1 MHWISDRRHFDEL
14 QEKHDSLVLF
24 FYGAFSEPARRALLE
39 VEKFTRD
46 NEDVPAFGIDV
57 QKVKGL
63 HKEFGVENVPTVV
76 VLKSGRAAQSLE
88 GVRSARFYSIAL
100 AGLAPSRPGEKPER
114 RPKRVMVYSG
124 QGCPPC
130 GMLKSYLRGHSIA
143 FREVDISRDERAARM
158 LVRRSG
164 QMAVPQTDID
174 GRLVVGFDRG
184 KLDRLL
190 GIPSE
195 RGES

>member
-1 MHWISDRRHFDEL
+1 MDWIRDRQHLDKL
-14 QEKHDSLVLF
+14 KEKHDFLVLF
-24 FYGAFSEPARRALLE
+24 FYGSFSEPAQRALRELE
-39 VEKFTRD
+39 EFKRE

-76 VLKSGRAAQSLE
+76 VLKKGTVAQSLE
-88 GVRSARFYSIAL
+88 GVKSARFYDVAIGGS
-100 AGLAPSRPGEKPER
+100 APSRPGKKTER
-114 RPKRVMVYSG
+114 RPKRVVVYTG
-124 QGCPPC
+124 PGCPPC
-130 GMLKSYLRGHSIA
+130 GLLKTYLRRHGVA
-143 FREVDISRDERAARM
+143 FREVDISRDQRAAEK

-174 GRLVVGFDRG
+174 GRLVVGFDRA

-190 GIPSE
+190 GIQSE
-195 RGES
+195 RSES

>member
-1 MHWISDRRHFDEL
+1 MNWITDRQHFDKL
-14 QEKHDSLVLF
+14 KEKHDFLVIF
-24 FYGAFSEPARRALLE
+24 FYGAFSEPAQRALLE
-39 VEKFTRD
+39 LEEFNRE

-76 VLKSGRAAQSLE
+76 VLKKGRVAQSLE
-88 GVRSARFYSIAL
+88 GVRSAQFYAVAL

-114 RPKRVMVYSG
+114 RPQRVVVYSG
-124 QGCPPC
+124 PGCPPC
-130 GMLKSYLRGHSIA
+130 GMLKSYLRRHSIA

-174 GRLVVGFDRG
+174 GGLVVGFDRS
-184 KLDRLL
+184 KVDRLL

-195 RGES
+195 RSES